1 MIKYFYVQLEFI
13 QYESYMISSRTDF
26 YGRGIYTPCIHKIK
40 YL

>member
-26 YGRGIYTPCIHKIK
+26 YAEVYILHVFIK
-40 YL
+40 